1 MFYLFYT
8 DNGVILSVSNS
19 DQEEGN
25 ILEIDTDLFED
36 FSEGRKQIIDYK
48 VIEDAKENGQ
58 MHVVPTNI
66 NFVDQYEQKKGQV
79 PKNVLATDCIEFI
92 QESNSWRIKNKLAK
106 HKASMLN
113 QNEYVREYFVVDES
127 NRFIL
132 VDKFTVNLQ
141 ETLTNDVIIKGH
153 SSDKNVRLMCFDS
166 YLKHVHTSEMI

>member
-8 DNGVILSVSNS
+8 DKGVILSVSNS
-19 DQEEGN
+19 NQEEGN
-25 ILEIDTDLFED
+25 ILELDTGLFED

-58 MHVVPTNI
+58 MHVVPTDI
-66 NFVDQYEQKKGQV
+66 NFVDQYEQTKGQV

-92 QESNSWRIKNKLAK
+92 QDSNSWRIKNKLAK

-113 QNEYVREYFVVDES
+113 ENEYVREYFVVDES

-132 VDKFTVNLQ
+132 VDKFKLNLQ
-141 ETLTNDVIIKGH
+141 ETLTNEVIIQGH
-153 SSDKNVRLMCFDS
+153 GSDKNVRLMCFDS
-166 YLKHVHTSEMI
+166 YLKHVHTSEII